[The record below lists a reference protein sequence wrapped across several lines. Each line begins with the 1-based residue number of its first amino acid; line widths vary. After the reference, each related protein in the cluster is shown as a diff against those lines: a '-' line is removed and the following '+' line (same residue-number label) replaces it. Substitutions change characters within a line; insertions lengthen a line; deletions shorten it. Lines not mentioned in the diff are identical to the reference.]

1 MTDYLD
7 LQHEDTVETV
17 DGYQLEKY
25 SNARRGRYTLLLR
38 SERFGPV
45 ERETT
50 VANREDADQILEA
63 STETPIQEVLEK

>member
-1 MTDYLD
+1 
-7 LQHEDTVETV
+7 
-17 DGYQLEKY
+17 
-25 SNARRGRYTLLLR
+25 LR
-38 SERFGPV
+38 EERFGPV